1 MPRYVAFLRGV
12 SPQNAKM
19 PELKRCFEEA
29 GFSEVGT
36 VLSSG
41 NVIFDAP
48 LATERSLEQ
57 RAEAALQDLLG
68 RSFYTIVRPAAALR
82 ALLETDPYAD
92 FGLPQD
98 AKRVVSFLREPQE
111 PRVALPLEA
120 DGARVLSL
128 SGREV
133 FTAYVPNAKGP
144 VFMMLI
150 EKAFGTEV
158 TTRTWE
164 TVRKCVEKAPRDQ

>member
-19 PELKRCFEEA
+19 PELKRCFEQA
-29 GFSEVGT
+29 GFSDVKT

-41 NVIFDAP
+41 NVIFDSRSVS
-48 LATERSLEQ
+48 ERSLEEQ
-57 RAEAALQDLLG
+57 AESAMQDVLG

-82 ALLETDPYAD
+82 ALLETGPYAGFD
-92 FGLPQD
+92 LPPG
-98 AKRVVSFLREPQE
+98 AKRVVSFLREPQA
-111 PRVALPLEA
+111 PRVSLPLES
-120 DGARVLSL
+120 DGARILGM

-133 FTAYVPNAKGP
+133 FTAYVPGAKGP
-144 VFMMLI
+144 VFMVLI

-164 TVRKCVEKAPRDQ
+164 TVRKCAQA